1 MLYLDYSDSEVK
13 VGATSNPRKIPF
25 HSSEELVRLLSPIIH
40 GQKVA
45 IIVPESDIFVNRAR
59 LITPN
64 TNKSEVIRLIME
76 SCPLKEDEIIF
87 SATYIP
93 QTKEILTY
101 TMNKEIVGTYLDL
114 MKSCKAH
121 PDSLIPQSALVYETI
136 RKKLTIDETVL
147 YVDIGLLSSE
157 ILVLDMYGPV
167 CTFEEDINEKN
178 IVAQLPKI
186 ISFIKNK
193 YERQISRL
201 ILSGGGVHR
210 LHGEP
215 GEFPL
220 PTSLSSDY
228 LATPKDY
235 KEDELSYFNLLALEK
250 NQRPLQQ
257 VNMLQNQPKESG
269 SFIQQNMLGIIGI
282 VIFLCTLF
290 FIINKEIQLR
300 SAKIASP
307 VATPSSASQPP
318 TSTPTPQITLS
329 DLSFEVQNGSGIE
342 GQAGKV
348 SDILKKNNI
357 THITTKNADNYKY
370 VKTIIRIKK
379 EYASFGTEIE
389 LIIKP
394 LFALDKT
401 EVLDSSAS
409 ASVQIIV
416 GK

>member
-1 MLYLDYSDSEVK
+1 M
-13 VGATSNPRKIPF
+13 
-25 HSSEELVRLLSPIIH
+25 
-40 GQKVA
+40 
-45 IIVPESDIFVNRAR
+45 
-59 LITPN
+59 
-64 TNKSEVIRLIME
+64 
-76 SCPLKEDEIIF
+76 
-87 SATYIP
+87 
-93 QTKEILTY
+93 
-101 TMNKEIVGTYLDL
+101 
-114 MKSCKAH
+114 
-121 PDSLIPQSALVYETI
+121 
-136 RKKLTIDETVL
+136 
-147 YVDIGLLSSE
+147 
-157 ILVLDMYGPV
+157 
-167 CTFEEDINEKN
+167 
-178 IVAQLPKI
+178 
-186 ISFIKNK
+186 
-193 YERQISRL
+193 
-201 ILSGGGVHR
+201 
-210 LHGEP
+210 
-215 GEFPL
+215 
-220 PTSLSSDY
+220 
-228 LATPKDY
+228 
-235 KEDELSYFNLLALEK
+235 
-250 NQRPLQQ
+250 
-257 VNMLQNQPKESG
+257 
-269 SFIQQNMLGIIGI
+269 
-282 VIFLCTLF
+282 
-290 FIINKEIQLR
+290 R